1 MLHPRATLRRL
12 LLEQLTERIAFHA
25 GEVEPD
31 SALMLTP
38 DGHAYYYDPPLDPA
52 VVQSLIVSQTENQ
65 RLVNSAPLPKLPT
78 KIDLGSTDDQFHV
91 MDGPSNLNVPIY
103 HSNASFSKK
112 IYLDFDGQVVTGTW
126 WNGQNYTG
134 SYNTGATI
142 NAPAFSLD
150 GDFANFDSTELALI
164 QEVWA
169 RVSED
174 YAPFQVDVTTEEPPL
189 SQFTAGS
196 EAMRVIISTNID
208 ATTGQQWFPAAGGVA
223 YLDSWTAT
231 NGTPCWVFYNYM
243 FGYAKYFADAASHEV
258 GHTFNLGHDGRTSPV
273 EEYYSAHGSGAT
285 RWGPIMGS
293 GYQALISQWSKGEYT
308 AASNAQDDL
317 ATINSKLAYINDDHG
332 DTNATA
338 TQLNVGTASNLA
350 VSGLITTRTDVDAI
364 RFATQAGSITL
375 NVDPFDYA
383 TNKADLDAKITLLDS
398 AGTTVASVDNVDV
411 INSTLTINV
420 AKGFYT
426 LLVDGAGRP
435 AISGDEGYSDYG
447 SIGRYT
453 VSGTIIAN
461 AAPTV
466 VNDSAAL
473 AASSSVLIDVL
484 GNDMDANNDLLSI
497 LSVGT
502 PASGTAVI
510 EAGKIRYTAAG
521 AAGQVVF
528 AYTAVDELGLSAS
541 GHVTVTINGTNSAP
555 TISDVLNTTT
565 NEDTPTSALNFTVG
579 DGETAVADL
588 TVSGSSSN
596 TALVPNANIVLG
608 GSGANRTVTIT
619 PLPNQSGTATITIT
633 VTDAGAGTASDTFV
647 LTVNPIND
655 APSDI
660 GLSASTVTENLF
672 GGNIGN
678 LTVTDPDVG
687 DAHTFTVDDT
697 RFEVVAGVLKLK
709 PGNSLNYESSATVNV
724 NVTAKDLANS
734 QFSQSFTI
742 TVIDLPEMIGGA
754 PVLGDGT
761 AQRSMMQKITVTLD
775 GAVTISSGA
784 FTVIQRGPSGGAV
797 TTTATPVVN
806 GSGQTVVTLTFSGA
820 FTRGAGVL
828 ADGYYQLT
836 IDGTK
841 IVRAGQQLDING
853 DGVGGDTYR
862 IGTREADNFFSLYG
876 DTDGDGLVGVT
887 EFGQF
892 RIAFGKSVGQPGYN
906 GLFDYDGD
914 AAVGISDFGQFRSR
928 FGKPKMP
935 FQQQ

>member
-1 MLHPRATLRRL
+1 MLTARSTVRRL
-12 LLEQLTERIAFHA
+12 LLEQLAERIAFHA
-25 GEVEPD
+25 GEIEPD
-31 SALMLTP
+31 SELRFTP
-38 DGHAYYYDPPLDPA
+38 DGHAYYFDAPVDPGLAQIQINDE
-52 VVQSLIVSQTENQ
+52 LG
-65 RLVNSAPLPKLPT
+65 PLPRQPHKVDP
-78 KIDLGSTDDQFHV
+78 GSLDDQFQV
-91 MDGPSNLNVPIY
+91 MDGPSGLNVPIY
-103 HSNASFSKK
+103 HSNISYTKK

-126 WNGQNYTG
+126 WNSQNYSG
-134 SYNTGATI
+134 YVTGATI

-150 GDFANFDSTELALI
+150 ADFANFDGTELALI

-174 YAPFQVDVTTEEPPL
+174 YAPFEVDVTTEEPPL

-196 EAMRVIISTNID
+196 QAMRVVISTNID

-223 YLDSWTAT
+223 YLNSWTAT

-243 FGYAKYFADAASHEV
+243 FGYPKYFADAASHEI
-258 GHTFNLGHDGRTSPV
+258 GHTFNLGHDGRTSPA

-293 GYQALISQWSKGEYT
+293 GYEANISQWSKGEYT
-308 AASNAQDDL
+308 AASNSQDDL
-317 ATINSKLAYINDDHG
+317 ATINSKLVYITDDHG
-332 DTNATA
+332 DTQVTA
-338 TQLNVGTASNLA
+338 TQLNVGTASTLA
-350 VSGLITTRTDVDAI
+350 TSGLITTRTDVDAI
-364 RFATQAGSITL
+364 RFPTQAGSITL
-375 NVDPFDYA
+375 NVNPFDYT
-383 TNKADLDAKITLLDS
+383 TNKANLDASITLLNS
-398 AGTTVASVDNVDV
+398 AGTVVGSVDNVNA
-411 INSTLTINV
+411 INATLTITV
-420 AKGFYT
+420 AKGVYT
-426 LLVDGAGRP
+426 MLVDGVGRP
-435 AISGDEGYSDYG
+435 AVSGDDGYSDYG

-453 VSGTIIAN
+453 VSGTIIPN

-466 VNDSAAL
+466 VNDSASL
-473 AASSSVLIDVL
+473 SVSSSVLIDVL
-484 GNDMDANNDLLSI
+484 GNDSDANNDVLTI

-502 PASGTAVI
+502 PAAGTAVI

-528 AYTAVDELGLSAS
+528 AYTASDELGLSTS
-541 GHVTVTINGTNSAP
+541 GNVTVTINGANSAP
-555 TISDVLNTTT
+555 TISDIPNTAT

-579 DGETAVADL
+579 DAETAAADL

-596 TALVPNANIVLG
+596 TALVPTANIVFG

-619 PLPNQSGTATITIT
+619 PLPNQTGSATITIT
-633 VTDAGAGTASDTFV
+633 VSDAGAGTASDTFA
-647 LTVNPIND
+647 LTVNPVND
-655 APSDI
+655 TPNDI
-660 GLSASTVTENLF
+660 SLSAATVRENLS

-678 LTVTDPDVG
+678 LTVADPDAG
-687 DAHTFTVDDT
+687 DSHTFTVDDT

-709 PGNSLNYESSATVNV
+709 AGVSLNYETTATVNV
-724 NVTAKDLANS
+724 NVTASDLANS
-734 QFSQSFTI
+734 PFTKLFTI
-742 TVIDLPEMIGGA
+742 LVTDLPEMVGGA

-761 AQRSMMQKITVTLD
+761 AQRSLMQTITVTLD
-775 GAVTISSGA
+775 GAVTLSSGA
-784 FTVIQRGPSGGAV
+784 FTVVQRGSSGGAV

-806 GSGQTVVTLTFSGA
+806 GSGQTVVTLTFSGG

-836 IDGTK
+836 IDGSK

-853 DGVGGDTYR
+853 DGVGGDFYV

-892 RIAFGKSVGQPGYN
+892 RSTFGKSVGQVGYN
-906 GLFDYDGD
+906 SLFDYEGD
-914 AAVGISDFGQFRSR
+914 AAIGVSDFGQFRTR